1 MIVHEYGHYLGARLF
16 GMRVDRFSIGIG
28 PKLLERKPADSE
40 TTYQLA
46 LIPFMAYV
54 QIAGMNPMEP
64 VDKNDKGSYA
74 NAGVIGRLVAIAGG
88 PAANY
93 LAATLIF
100 FGVFFSGGKPN
111 SDPTRVVVEPG
122 GSNTPALEAGV
133 RAGDRMVAING
144 TKVVDWMDF
153 ATRIGGLPGQRVDLE
168 VERDGAALHLF
179 PTPKA
184 DASGKGKIMVA
195 PGRVPVDG
203 IGEATMLALKEPALV
218 VWANA
223 QGLAQMFK
231 SRSTEG
237 VSSVFGLVKDMKEQ
251 FAWSLG
257 RGMILVALVS
267 ASLAFFNLLPFPGL
281 DGARLLFLGYE
292 LVTKKRP
299 NEKFEAG
306 LHMSGVLTLLSFM
319 AFVAARD
326 IWRWVK

>member
-28 PKLLERKPADSE
+28 PRLLERKPEGSE
-40 TTYQLA
+40 TTYQVA

-54 QIAGMNPMEP
+54 QIAGMNPLEP
-64 VDKNDKGSYA
+64 VDKSDKGSYA
-74 NAGVIGRLVAIAGG
+74 NASVVGRLVAIAGG

-100 FGVFFSGGKPN
+100 FGVFLAGGRPN
-111 SDPTRVVVEPG
+111 ADPTRVVIEPG
-122 GSNTPALEAGV
+122 GSSSPALEAGV
-133 RAGDRMVAING
+133 KAGDRVVSVNGEKVA
-144 TKVVDWMDF
+144 DWMDF
-153 ATRIGGLPGQRVDLE
+153 AKRMGGLSGQKVDLE
-168 VERDGAALHLF
+168 VEREGATLHLF
-179 PTPKA
+179 PVPKA
-184 DASGKGKIMVA
+184 DANGRGKIMVA
-195 PGRVPVDG
+195 PGRVPVSG
-203 IGEATMLALKEPALV
+203 VGEATVLALKEPALV

-223 QGLAQMFK
+223 QGLMQMFR

-237 VSSVFGLVKDMKEQ
+237 VSSVFGLVHDMKEQ

-299 NEKFEAG
+299 NEKFEAT
-306 LHMSGVLTLLSFM
+306 LHMGGVVTLLSFM

-326 IWRWVK
+326 VWRWVK